1 MSDEPAKLDL
11 SWTSPGPISTQFM
24 ASRADIQIINGP
36 IGSGKTTTCFMKAIA
51 LATAQQPSTRA
62 RVRLRGETMSRPV
75 RKFKLTLMRDDYR
88 QLWRSTIPSWN
99 RRFPQALGK
108 WSGARNA
115 PALHELTFVLGD
127 GTAVEFIAE
136 FVALGD
142 NDIEEFMRGYEPTA
156 FYLNELDLLGRPVM
170 QHALLRAGRYPAMD
184 EGGPSW
190 SGVLADCNA
199 PVIDSWLYNEIFLG
213 ATPDDQDAD
222 AFDPSAIALFRLP
235 GAMDPGAENR
245 QNLPPNYYE
254 RQLSTISDK
263 YLIRRMVHNQPAPSR
278 AGKPVHE
285 EFNDFLHVAPQD
297 IAAVEGMP
305 LILGFDAGL
314 DPAMGLNQKL
324 GNGRWNCID
333 ELAAAHG
340 TGAVRFAGMVNELLM
355 DRYPGW
361 HRIPTDHEREWGWE
375 PRHGL
380 SKPNI
385 RAWCDPA
392 ATYGGDANSAAE
404 ADRTWCELVSYHTG
418 IRIEP
423 APTNNTTDRRA
434 AMKRVLTLMPD
445 GHPAFQLSPRCKMIR
460 AGLAGQFRF
469 RRMQLA
475 REERYTDEVD
485 KNQHSHV
492 CEAEEYA
499 LLGGGELAE
508 VHERRQRGWN
518 TRNLPRTAGNS
529 DEGWSL

>member
-1 MSDEPAKLDL
+1 MGGISAID
-11 SWTSPGPISTQFM
+11 WTSPGPISDRFM
-24 ASRADIQIINGP
+24 ASRARVQILNGP
-36 IGSGKTTTCFMKAIA
+36 VGSGKTTTCFAKAVN
-51 LATAQQPSTRA
+51 LAAAQRPSTKA
-62 RVRLRGETMSRPV
+62 AIQLRGEKIQRPV
-75 RKFKLTLMRDDYR
+75 RKFKLTVMRDDYR

-99 RRFPQALGK
+99 SRFPQSEGK
-108 WSGARNA
+108 WTGAVNA
-115 PALHELTFVLGD
+115 PARHELLFVLAD

-142 NDIEEFMRGYEPTA
+142 NDVEEFMRGYEPTA
-156 FYLNELDLLGRPVM
+156 FYLNELDLLAKEVLAQARF
-170 QHALLRAGRYPAMD
+170 RWGRYPRMD

-190 SGVLADCNA
+190 YGALADCNA
-199 PVIDSWLYNEIFLG
+199 PIIDSWLYNDIFLN
-213 ATPDDQDAD
+213 TPSDVEL
-222 AFDPSAIALFRLP
+222 IRLP
-235 GAMDPGAENR
+235 GAFDPGAENLK
-245 QNLPPNYYE
+245 NLPEGYY
-254 RQLSTISDK
+254 QGHLQGGDP

-285 EFNDFLHVAPQD
+285 EFNDFLHVAPAD
-297 IAAVEGMP
+297 IAAIDGLP
-305 LILGFDAGL
+305 LVLGFDAGL

-355 DRYPGW
+355 DRYPGF
-361 HRIPTDHEREWGWE
+361 HRVPSDHEREWGWE

-380 SKPNI
+380 NQPNI

-392 ATYGGDANSAAE
+392 ATYGGDTNSAAE

-418 IRIEP
+418 IRINP

-434 AMKRVLTLMPD
+434 AMKRILTLMPD
-445 GHPAFQLSPRCKMIR
+445 GRPAFQLSPRCKMIR

-469 RRMQLA
+469 RRMQIA
-475 REERYTDEVD
+475 REERYADEVD
-485 KNQHSHV
+485 KNAHSHV

-508 VHERRQRGWN
+508 VHERRQRGWD
-518 TRNLPRTAGNS
+518 TRNLPRQADGS
-529 DEGWSL
+529 EHGWSL